1 VQLYEVCNSF
11 KVDLE
16 NNEERNR
23 RESESNNNILMRD
36 YLPKEPSKEPPQVR
50 GKSNSQS
57 NQANANANIYQSN
70 LDKGNEYKI
79 NPNVDKKW
87 DRFGGKAPF
96 QYLNE
101 KDDEMNGGVE
111 NERYNKARKD
121 PPVENVVYSRK
132 PISTSQDKK
141 PEKDP
146 MVWDPPEKKEIKKA
160 PVKNLP
166 SQAPSKNQPKKV
178 DSKQSQDV
186 DKRRNYDKPWKLPEE
201 KKSSNN
207 QNKEKEKS
215 SFLMH
220 CYPDGVGPDSD
231 LIEMLEKE
239 VVDTN
244 PNVKFEDIAELD
256 KAKNVLKEAVLLPLL
271 MPDYFKV

>member
-1 VQLYEVCNSF
+1 
-11 KVDLE
+11 
-16 NNEERNR
+16 
-23 RESESNNNILMRD
+23 MRD
-36 YLPKEPSKEPPQVR
+36 YLPKETSKDPSQVR
-50 GKSNSQS
+50 GKSNSQC
-57 NQANANANIYQSN
+57 NQPNANLNNYQSH
-70 LDKGNEYKI
+70 LDKGNEHKI

-96 QYLNE
+96 QYLND
-101 KDDEMNGGVE
+101 KDDEMSGAVDHE
-111 NERYNKARKD
+111 KFNKARKD
-121 PPVENVVYSRK
+121 SHIENVVYNRK
-132 PISTSQDKK
+132 PISSSQDKK

-146 MVWDPPEKKEIKKA
+146 MIWDPPEKKEIKKA
-160 PVKNLP
+160 PVKINN
-166 SQAPSKNQPKKV
+166 QAHNKNQPKKV
-178 DSKQSQDV
+178 DNKQVSDI

-201 KKSSNN
+201 KKSNNN

-215 SFLMH
+215 SFLLH

-271 MPDYFKV
+271 MPDYFKVFICS